1 MYLDD
6 GGRTVTNNRF
16 RGVMVPMLTP
26 LTPDEK
32 VDVEST
38 KRLVDY
44 LIDNGVHGIWAAGTN
59 GEFAALTHEQ
69 RVVITDVIVEAVAG
83 RVPVIGNVSMPAT
96 QLTINLALDVQESG
110 IDGIAATPPYYYAC
124 SQTEIT
130 DHFRIIKDR
139 VGMPLWIYNIP
150 RTVKTPVEPAT
161 IAQLAGEGTVAG
173 VKDSSGQGEDLAQ
186 LNVLCRQGGIDLYR
200 FLGSTYRTI
209 NTSSVGAHGVIPG
222 LANFVPGFFAKA
234 WEAGN
239 SGDSDVADKYMA
251 KIMAAGKVMNLSK
264 DGPSAGGGFSG
275 MKAALKIMGV
285 IEHDVVTAPFRSL
298 NESEKMAVPA
308 LVDELGLPS

>member
-1 MYLDD
+1 M
-6 GGRTVTNNRF
+6 TNNRF
-16 RGVMVPMLTP
+16 KGVMVPMLTP

-38 KRLVDY
+38 KRLVEY

-69 RVVITDVIVEAVAG
+69 RVVITDATVEAVAG
-83 RVPVIGNVSMPAT
+83 RIPVVGNVSMPAT
-96 QLTINLALDVQESG
+96 QLTVNLALDVQESG
-110 IDGIAATPPYYYAC
+110 LDGLAATPPYYYAC

-130 DHFRIIKDR
+130 DHFRAIKDR
-139 VGMPLWIYNIP
+139 VGLPLWVYNIP

-161 IAQLAGEGTVAG
+161 IVQLAGEGTVTG

-186 LNVLCRQGGIDLYR
+186 LNFLCQQGGIDLYR
-200 FLGSTYRTI
+200 FIGSTYRTI
-209 NTSSVGAHGVIPG
+209 NTTAIGSHGVIPG

-234 WEAGN
+234 WEAGEG
-239 SGDSDVADKYMA
+239 GDSDTAGKYMA
-251 KIMAAGKVMNLSK
+251 KIMAAGKVMNLTK
-264 DGPSAGGGFSG
+264 DGASAGGGFSG

-285 IEHDVVTAPFRSL
+285 IEHDLVTAPFRSL
-298 NESEKMAVPA
+298 SDDEKRAIPP
-308 LVDELGLPS
+308 LLQELGLSS